1 MTELKQQKIKNDY
14 NKVANRIS
22 SSNNY
27 ESLLILAK
35 ISELAL
41 SKILLTRIL
50 SDLQITPNTKA
61 K

>member
-27 ESLLILAK
+27 ESLLIL
-35 ISELAL
+35 
-41 SKILLTRIL
+41 SKNI
-50 SDLQITPNTKA
+50 
-61 K
+61 